1 MTLALEAR
9 SVTVRYAG
17 LHALDSVSLELAEAE
32 ILGLIG
38 PNGAG
43 KSTLINVV
51 TGFQTA
57 SGSVHLGDT
66 EITGLSPVQRV
77 RAGVARTFQ
86 NVRLFADLTVEENL
100 LAAALGAGMGRR
112 LAVQATAEV
121 ADALELAG
129 VLDSVASGLP
139 YGVERRLGIAR
150 AIVGRPQVVLF
161 DEPAAGLNESESDEL
176 VEVLSLIRDTW
187 DCAVL
192 VVEHDMRLIFR
203 VCDRIHVLDHGESIA
218 VGAPSD
224 VRSDPRV
231 IEAYLG
237 TGAAA

>member
-1 MTLALEAR
+1 MSVALEAR

-17 LHALDSVSLELAEAE
+17 VHALDSVTLELAEGE

-43 KSTLINVV
+43 KSTLINVI
-51 TGFQTA
+51 TGFQLA
-57 SGSVHLGDT
+57 LGSVHLGGA
-66 EITGLSPVQRV
+66 EITGLSPVRRV

-86 NVRLFADLTVEENL
+86 NVRLFDDLTVEENL
-100 LAAALGAGMGRR
+100 LVAALGTGMGRR
-112 LAVQATAEV
+112 RAVEATAEV
-121 ADALELAG
+121 AAALELTG

-150 AIVGRPQVVLF
+150 AIVGRPKVVLF

-176 VEVLSLIRDTW
+176 VEVLSLIRGTW

-203 VCDRIHVLDHGESIA
+203 VCDRIHVLDHGESIS
-218 VGAPSD
+218 VGAPSE

-237 TGAAA
+237 TGAVA